1 MKFNESSGKLKPLSV
16 FAMSSLT
23 DIVLL
28 LLIFFLL
35 TSSFVTNFGIR
46 VDIPRAETA
55 SVTEQQFINVAVT
68 DDGRFYV
75 MGDLVS
81 RANLAASIREQAQ
94 RQPNATLVLRAD
106 KNAIIDDAVNV
117 MNIARALDM
126 NIMMATERAAR

>member
-46 VDIPRAETA
+46 VDIPRADTA
-55 SVTEQQFINVAVT
+55 SVTEQNFINVTVT

-75 MGDLVS
+75 MGDLVT
-81 RANLAASIREQAQ
+81 RANLAASIREQSQ
-94 RQPNATLVLRAD
+94 RAPNATLVLRAD

-117 MNIARALDM
+117 MNIAKALNL